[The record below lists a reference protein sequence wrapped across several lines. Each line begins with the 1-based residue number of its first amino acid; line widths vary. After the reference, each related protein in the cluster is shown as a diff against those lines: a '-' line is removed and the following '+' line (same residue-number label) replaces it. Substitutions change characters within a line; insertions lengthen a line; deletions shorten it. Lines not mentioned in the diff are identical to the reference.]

1 MRLVYG
7 FVPQSFPQQYLI
19 FVLYNLIMVE
29 NTSFIPKK
37 SEIPDVNK
45 KESLDLLLLIAMVVF
60 LVSLFSAVG
69 VFLYKNFLT
78 NTIEQNSI
86 NLEREKGN
94 FDIASIEEFVR
105 LDRRLNLSEDLLN
118 NHVDLTSLFKL
129 LEVNTLKNV
138 QFQDFDFD
146 SNEDS
151 LDIAAKGIAKDYSTV
166 ALQSDIFGENQYIH
180 NPIFSDLNVNE
191 DGNIVFKLTASI
203 DKDLILY
210 RSNIE

>member
-1 MRLVYG
+1 
-7 FVPQSFPQQYLI
+7 
-19 FVLYNLIMVE
+19 MVE

-45 KESLDLLLLIAMVVF
+45 KESLDLLLLIAMVIF
-60 LVSLFSAVG
+60 LISLFSAVG

-86 NLEREKGN
+86 NLEREKVN

-105 LDRRLNLSEDLLN
+105 LDKRLNLSEDLLY
-118 NHVDLTSLFKL
+118 NHVDLIALFDL
-129 LEVNTLKNV
+129 LESNTLKNI

-146 SNEDS
+146 SSKDS
-151 LDIAAKGIAKDYSTV
+151 LDMTVKGVARSYSTV

-191 DGNIVFKLTASI
+191 EGNIIFKLTASI
-203 DKDLILY
+203 DKDLVSY
-210 RSNIE
+210 RRNLK